1 MKQRKE
7 EQWEKLMKPKTG
19 SLKGSIKLIKK
30 KKKNS
35 KTDHKRKTIWKRGN
49 IIPDPIEIKRLM
61 RKCYIYKP

>member
-1 MKQRKE
+1 
-7 EQWEKLMKPKTG
+7 MKPKTG

-30 KKKNS
+30 NS
-35 KTDHKRKTIWKRGN
+35 QTDHKRKTIWKRRN